1 MAEELSL
8 PSEYS
13 YFQKVY
19 YNQELGIMYDANKIG
34 NNRQLTTEGAVKE
47 VLDKKRKLDRDRVKK
62 AEVAAAAAL
71 AELRKLAGMTQEELG
86 DYFVEHGLPEGVSAY
101 DALTSRPK
109 LRGQTQAQR
118 ADYYSTQREIAEAYR
133 ALMESLTEAWFNS
146 TGIPNVIAHLGG
158 TWNQFTIN
166 NGTEKGTTETHKAY
180 ITLTLDALQD
190 LSQEKI
196 AEVLDALQ
204 KAGFNGQI
212 KFASVGSWALLSFDN
227 IVMHGATEEDAKKAL
242 ETVTKV
248 LGKESVEYS
257 QFGVDKNGT
266 SHTDDLANSI
276 EERIKNKKNGPV
288 ETPTITQET
297 EQGEMFVASWTSD
310 GTYDNADMKGFPWQ
324 KRATHDPR
332 KIGRTIAPNK
342 GDRAWGKD
350 KDGRDGYWMET
361 GGRNDYASVIFNF
374 PVPEDLKPLIEKF
387 IAENWKSRFD
397 FEGLAQV
404 IRDYFDKKPK
414 GPTGGVGQQSH
425 WFDNVELDDEGRVNV
440 DALLDNNPIVTQILS
455 HTSLGLR
462 TKPVRRLLDGLMMAE
477 QTGKINLNDASAI

>member
-34 NNRQLTTEGAVKE
+34 NNRQLTTEEAVKE

-101 DALTSRPK
+101 NALTSRPK

-118 ADYYSTQREIAEAYR
+118 ADYYNTQKEIARAYKE
-133 ALMESLTEAWFNS
+133 LMESLTEAWFNS
-146 TGIPNVIAHLGG
+146 TGIPNVIAHQGG
-158 TWNQFTIN
+158 TWNHFTIN
-166 NGTEKGTTETHKAY
+166 NGTEKGATETHKAY

-212 KFASVGSWALLSFDN
+212 KFASIGSRALLSFDN

-266 SHTDDLANSI
+266 SHTDDLANSVA
-276 EERIKNKKNGPV
+276 ERIK
-288 ETPTITQET
+288 
-297 EQGEMFVASWTSD
+297 A
-310 GTYDNADMKGFPWQ
+310 
-324 KRATHDPR
+324 
-332 KIGRTIAPNK
+332 
-342 GDRAWGKD
+342 
-350 KDGRDGYWMET
+350 
-361 GGRNDYASVIFNF
+361 
-374 PVPEDLKPLIEKF
+374 KPS
-387 IAENWKSRFD
+387 AE
-397 FEGLAQV
+397 
-404 IRDYFDKKPK
+404 PK
-414 GPTGGVGQQSH
+414 EPKEPKEPTGGQQSH